1 MLPAT
6 MADGHLPDLETFRDR
21 VYYVTRRIPAG
32 RVATYGDI
40 ALLAGSPRAARAV
53 GQALNRLLGRE
64 TDIPWQRVINA
75 DGRISIRDEMSRARR
90 QRRRLR
96 DEGIEMTGW
105 SCDLATY
112 RWQPERP
119 FWSNRRVDSA
129 ADTNGGD
136 QSAGKRSAEAGSPK
150 FGSSDDEEH
159 HDR

>member
-21 VYYVTRRIPAG
+21 VYYITRRIPEG
-32 RVATYGDI
+32 CVATYGDI

-75 DGRISIRDEMSRARR
+75 EGRISIRDEMSRARR
-90 QRRRLR
+90 QRRRLC

-105 SCDLATY
+105 SCDLQCY

-119 FWSNRRVDSA
+119 FWSTPSPD
-129 ADTNGGD
+129 DTND
-136 QSAGKRSAEAGSPK
+136 TSAGDASPGGRESIA
-150 FGSSDDEEH
+150 GSSDDEEH
-159 HDR
+159 RER